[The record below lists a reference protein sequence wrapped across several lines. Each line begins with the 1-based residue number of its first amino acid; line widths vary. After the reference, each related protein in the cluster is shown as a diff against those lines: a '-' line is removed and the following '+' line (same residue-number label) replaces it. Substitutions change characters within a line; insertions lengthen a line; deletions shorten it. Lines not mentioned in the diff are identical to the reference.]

1 MLRSLLQSEDDTLA
15 ARTTVPRAAATLAK
29 AHRSIRS
36 PSLTTT
42 SVAVPA
48 CRWSVIPLMYSGMRR
63 SRYTWMAMR
72 TTHAAT
78 MSLSRPLRYLSI
90 MIQTII

>member
-1 MLRSLLQSEDDTLA
+1 MVDRVIRLAAEKPSISCLEKEPTLSKSMLRSLLHSEDDTLA
-15 ARTTVPRAAATLAK
+15 ARTTVPRAAATLAN
-29 AHRSIRS
+29 AHRSMRS

-63 SRYTWMAMR
+63 SR
-72 TTHAAT
+72 
-78 MSLSRPLRYLSI
+78 
-90 MIQTII
+90 